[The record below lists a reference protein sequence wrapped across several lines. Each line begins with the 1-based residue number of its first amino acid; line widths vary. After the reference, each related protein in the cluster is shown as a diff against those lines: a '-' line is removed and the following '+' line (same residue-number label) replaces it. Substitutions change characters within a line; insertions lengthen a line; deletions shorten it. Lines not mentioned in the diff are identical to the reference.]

1 MKKNHGFFVFQK
13 HDKFWSISSSIILLF
28 LKYYIWV
35 TIFWCFSLNEKLRK
49 PFKSPTYFS
58 CDEKQCVYHFSAQ
71 WHLGFQMQTWIYKPF
86 PPTFF
91 LETSVMTKGEL
102 EKIGSCKIIFH
113 LTHMHIH
120 SKPTWRYV
128 IIFSSLKLQDQI
140 NWWGACQKSPPYK
153 SGFIWDIHVKQ
164 YLGNHSTRE

>member
-1 MKKNHGFFVFQK
+1 MAAFGIPTSLFRNRRFMLDEKIQRNVTKLDIPIFRIWKPMSIFFSFLATCFIFCLYWHRIDHTHRFFVFQK

-86 PPTFF
+86 PPYFF
-91 LETSVMTKGEL
+91 FWKLVLWQKG
-102 EKIGSCKIIFH
+102 
-113 LTHMHIH
+113 
-120 SKPTWRYV
+120 
-128 IIFSSLKLQDQI
+128 
-140 NWWGACQKSPPYK
+140 NWKK
-153 SGFIWDIHVKQ
+153 
-164 YLGNHSTRE
+164 